1 MNKYDVVPCGPG
13 YLAITANK
21 WKEDAGEY
29 NTIDPFTFCPGM
41 RVVDVFG
48 TIVHIKEVIPPK
60 IRVPGQVPRYCY
72 TVEENGN
79 TYLYREISGE
89 LLAIVSEENF
99 KDYLKQY
106 GIIDFK

>member
-1 MNKYDVVPCGPG
+1 MSKYEVVSCGQG

-21 WKEDAGEY
+21 WKKEAG
-29 NTIDPFTFCPGM
+29 NIDTIDPFTFCPGM
-41 RVVDVFG
+41 RVVDCFG

-60 IRVPGQVPRYCY
+60 TRIPGQVPQYCY

-89 LLAIVSEENF
+89 LLAVVSEENF
-99 KDYLKQY
+99 KR
-106 GIIDFK
+106 IIDENFFLDVL